1 MTTYLKSN
9 MNLTLKEK
17 VDFEENI
24 ENHPKYN
31 EIYQKVYRLMPKIET
46 QLEEEWKNTLDSNK
60 LDSNFGKIKKTKI

>member
-1 MTTYLKSN
+1 